1 MMNQTPFNFCIH
13 YIGLSLINCMQTEYM
28 QKWTKTVVSKD
39 KSTTKSV
46 YKKCMTSL
54 HNI

>member
-1 MMNQTPFNFCIH
+1 
-13 YIGLSLINCMQTEYM
+13 MQTEYM
-28 QKWTKTVVSKD
+28 QKWTKTFVSTKD

-46 YKKCMTSL
+46 YEKCMTSL

>member
-1 MMNQTPFNFCIH
+1 
-13 YIGLSLINCMQTEYM
+13 MQTEYM
-28 QKWTKTVVSKD
+28 QKWTKTFVSKD

-46 YKKCMTSL
+46 YEKCMTSL